1 MLMPG
6 DLDGALETP
15 DSLGEIVADRVQEL
29 APLSLVQIHPSNQQL
44 QGVRRHTG

>member
-15 DSLGEIVADRVQEL
+15 DSVGEVVAGRVQEL
-29 APLSLVQIHPSNQQL
+29 APLSLVQIQPQQPAA
-44 QGVRRHTG
+44 TGG